1 VRAHVCDAHSS
12 HRAIEAAIEKLSRA
26 HAEHIAYYDP
36 KGGVDNERRLTGRH
50 ETASITKFSYGVASR
65 ASSIRIPRQ
74 TADEGKV
81 RARVLACTVMIWTGL
96 SGRSSSVVQL

>member
-1 VRAHVCDAHSS
+1 V
-12 HRAIEAAIEKLSRA
+12 

-36 KGGVDNERRLTGRH
+36 KGGADNERRLTGRH

-81 RARVLACTVMIWTGL
+81 CR
-96 SGRSSSVVQL
+96 